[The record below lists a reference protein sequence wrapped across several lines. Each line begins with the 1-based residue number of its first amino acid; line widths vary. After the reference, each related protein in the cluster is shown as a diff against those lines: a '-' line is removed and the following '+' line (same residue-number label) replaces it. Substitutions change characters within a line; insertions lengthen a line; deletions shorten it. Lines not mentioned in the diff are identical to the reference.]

1 MKRFIYICFFI
12 ISINTFCNSEKF
24 ILVDYSYILDNY
36 YKTKSYNKTLNK
48 LKDTLEK
55 KYDINFNSKSSG
67 EKKDKALNTYK
78 SVRTRFTSEIKNDI
92 DIAVNFLGQTED
104 YDFILDKE
112 AVLYGKGKDIS
123 KSVVTFLNDVYFRN
137 LTIKK
142 EKVLKSD
149 LFPLT

>member
-1 MKRFIYICFFI
+1 MKKFIYICFFI

-48 LKDTLEK
+48 LKDTLEN
-55 KYDINFNSKSSG
+55 KYDISFNSKISG

-78 SVRTRFTSEIKNDI
+78 MVRTRFTSEIKNDI
-92 DIAVNFLGQTED
+92 DIAVNFLGQTEN

-112 AVLYGKGKDIS
+112 AILYGKGKDIS
-123 KSVVTFLNDVYFRN
+123 KSVVIFLNDVYFRN

-142 EKVLKSD
+142 ERILKSD

>member
-55 KYDINFNSKSSG
+55 KYDISFNSKSSG